1 MRELSNRLRARNILR
16 WEPGSLLR
24 TGLIAS
30 ALLALALVGIARM
43 VAPNPAS
50 ASMLIGR
57 PAPTF
62 TLPAAQGGKTI
73 SSPTTFTGASDH
85 PTLLVF
91 FNTLCVH
98 CLSEMSAARQAAAT
112 ASGAPVDVIFIDTP
126 GENAQI
132 TGAYMARLQ
141 LNPPILLDK
150 GGAVARAYGVEYE
163 PTLTLVNSKGV
174 IRGVWVGETSA
185 QALASGIRQALG
197 R

>member
-1 MRELSNRLRARNILR
+1 MRERTNRLRARHVWR
-16 WEPGSLLR
+16 WEPGSLLQ
-24 TGLIAS
+24 TGLIAC

-43 VAPNPAS
+43 AAPNSAS

-62 TLPAAQGGKTI
+62 TLPAAQGGKTNP
-73 SSPTTFTGASDH
+73 SPITFAGASDH

-98 CLSEMSAARQAAAT
+98 CLSEISAARQAATT
-112 ASGAPVDVIFIDTP
+112 ASDAPVDVIFIDTP

-150 GGAVARAYGVEYE
+150 SGAVARAYRVGYE
-163 PTLTLVNSKGV
+163 PTLILVNTKGV
-174 IRGVWVGETSA
+174 ICGVWVGETSS
-185 QALASGIRQALG
+185 QTLASGIRQTLG